1 MSYFLF
7 LLLLLL
13 CKCSEKPDQKNEKRN
28 LQSPISTESEDYNN
42 IRIHVDTDC
51 LKLVSDDKKDI
62 INESINKAI
71 ETIGK
76 LVKVKNLE
84 EGINFHSYGI
94 TKPSDI
100 SKHLDVNKNLYTD
113 SSADLVIFVRD
124 SAAGLDGSTDYGLPE
139 IKVYLNNDQNNRPI
153 IGVIGYYW
161 NDEIENMAS
170 DDSRREV
177 IYSHFL
183 HQITHILGFNKT
195 ILEKKG
201 LISQKSKKMRMNSN
215 EPSKY
220 FYKGSNVIERAKKYY
235 NCPSLTELEMDA
247 TNGKEPRDGS
257 KIHWSERLLL
267 GEYMTPNFYYS
278 EQIISEFTL
287 DLLKDLGWYEIDYY
301 TGGLMRF
308 GKNKGCDFMTSDCV
322 TPYNITHLTTNFQ
335 NEFCSNLYEGEH
347 SFGTCSSGRQSMG
360 FCLNSFPYST
370 VKTGNYIR
378 DAFSSYY
385 GVGFS
390 SSAVIEYCPF
400 TNSESK
406 YYEAVFSF
414 LGSCKMGS
422 SITTDVNYYGTSNEF
437 VIQEF
442 NDESFC
448 VLSSLLNNKRD
459 NDAYVQNIIRP
470 NCYGISCS
478 ERSLTIHV
486 EYEYIVC
493 PREGGIIKIDN
504 SYSDLT
510 GYLFCPDYNLI
521 CTANVVCNNIYD
533 CASKNS
539 AVKDTTYDY
548 DYVINKNVSI
558 EMTTNKSTEIRTQD
572 INTNSIYEQ
581 SEDGVCPQYCKQCIS
596 NRQCIYCDENYSNYI
611 GTSEDNTTAEI
622 KCNKDAP
629 TDGYYNITRNNKQL
643 FFYQCIDHCKL
654 CYDKN
659 DCHQCYPTY
668 YLANGH
674 PGLCSERIPGCLNY
688 DNVTGVVPQAEDN
701 GYGLSYTHCI
711 ECDNSEHYY
720 CLDGNRTVCHLNPES
735 SLRINLTKYGPME
748 NGSNPCRQKCDERFL
763 NCDTCNYTSCVNCNQ
778 SNHFINY
785 YGNCIKEIENCA
797 KHNPYNNT
805 SECLR
810 CNESN
815 HYYCVKENRTY
826 CQQIT
831 PNDFKNYSTITGDAD
846 SCFQKCN
853 ERFTEQCLECTHEG
867 CTKCE
872 DGYFIYKGRCFKNM
886 TGCIDNTF
894 NSRNISECNKC
905 DEANKFYCFNLTRTK
920 CYEDRTINISQY
932 FNYSNVNY
940 PCYGPCGVIAEHC
953 IQCSLTN
960 CYACESPYDVNRRK
974 TYCLTP
980 PGSFKEDTQCDVRI
994 IEEDNSLSKDLNISD
1009 EVEDYFQD
1017 LDHINKVEH
1026 YVGKDYTMTIYINS
1040 NCTEGLLN
1048 KGYFKIDSNELNRTF
1063 IEDYSEYYNHITGV
1077 YINYNHRGYLSFY
1090 DLGEKL
1096 YLDPVNN
1103 CLTCMEKKYRM
1114 THNLFNVLSDIIG
1127 AQFANFIIE
1136 KNLDIFSEDSS
1147 IFTDSCENLTLHDID
1162 IPIHLRKSLLF
1173 FHDYLEAIMCRDIAC
1188 EFVGYDYKS
1197 KTSTCDCKLTLN
1209 YLDIFNSPKFE
1220 FVPYKADSEAKGFSE
1235 AVKVIKCLKEG
1246 IKWKNF
1252 KINTAAI
1259 VCLVVFILQV
1269 IFYVAYGCFG
1279 KPLANVSNVSQII
1292 ANPPKGD
1299 NKTKIYLFS
1308 DWVLNLPK
1316 KEELN
1321 AEEEEKVIQPRDDSG
1336 EQIMEEEKSLNN
1348 DFFSD
1353 ISIDTNAGGLFG
1365 ENKTNRS
1372 LRANEK
1378 NKKFL
1383 ILLGNKS
1390 KKKVSVENSIKQEIE
1405 SESDSTPRGKFKRNE
1420 VYSLGGNYWLFLSI
1434 KQHIINYFSEIKYC
1448 KITESYIP
1456 LTLRLIRSLFLFI
1469 LSIILSIL
1477 WLDQKYFEEKWNHF
1491 NEQYSLLSS
1500 QDEKVEIP
1508 LSERISYALSHTITS
1523 VIVDL
1528 IILIFADFIVGIV
1541 FFKIREEVEKL
1552 LEKSKLS
1559 KIQDFVIKTRKYN
1572 NIFYALNFI
1581 LVVIFFLSLAGFGVT
1596 YPGGV
1601 VDCMTSGIF
1610 AIFILEIVPFIWA
1623 LILALFRYF
1632 GIKKKSKCMKEFSEY
1647 FLY

>member
-1 MSYFLF
+1 M
-7 LLLLLL
+7 LLILH
-13 CKCSEKPDQKNEKRN
+13 KCSEKSDPKIEQRN
-28 LQSPISTESEDYNN
+28 LQSDSDDYKN
-42 IRIHVDTDC
+42 IRIYVNTDC
-51 LKLVSDDKKDI
+51 LSASDDNMKI
-62 INESINKAI
+62 INNSIYRAK
-71 ETIGK
+71 ETIEK
-76 LVKVKNLE
+76 LVKVKRTSNYIYLYQ
-84 EGINFHSYGI
+84 YGI
-94 TKPSDI
+94 SSIKDVS
-100 SKHLDVNKNLYTD
+100 SKFSCD
-113 SSADLVIFVRD
+113 SSLTDPIPADLAVFVRESSELKD
-124 SAAGLDGSTDYGLPE
+124 FKTDFGFSE
-139 IKVYLNNDQNNRPI
+139 IKYFVDKNDNNRPI
-153 IGVIGYYW
+153 IGIIGYFL
-161 NDEIENMAS
+161 NLNLEDEKSKEQA
-170 DDSRREV
+170 V
-177 IYSHFL
+177 YTHFL
-183 HQITHILGFNKT
+183 HEFTHILGFNLT
-195 ILEKKG
+195 ILKKKG
-201 LISQKSKKMRMNSN
+201 LINLESKKMRMNSKTTQ
-215 EPSKY
+215 KY
-220 FYKGSNVIERAKKYY
+220 YYKGDNVLNRARNYFNY
-235 NCPSLTELEMDA
+235 PSLSGLEMDHTSGNEA
-247 TNGKEPRDGS
+247 RDGG

-267 GEYMTPNFYYS
+267 GEYMTPNLYYL

-287 DLLKDLGWYEIDYY
+287 DLLKDLGWYDVNYY

-308 GKNKGCDFMTSDCV
+308 GKNKGYNFINNDCV
-322 TPYNITHLTTNFQ
+322 KQVNNYLLTNFE
-335 NEFCSNLYEGEH
+335 NEFCSNVYSADDYLFE
-347 SFGTCSSGRQSMG
+347 TCSSGRQSMG
-360 FCLNSFPYST
+360 YCSNTYDYNEFKWYDYGRES
-370 VKTGNYIR
+370 
-378 DAFSSYY
+378 FSSYS
-385 GVGFS
+385 GRGFS
-390 SSAVIEYCPF
+390 PSEIIEYCPF
-400 TNSESK
+400 TNSDFRSSTNIK
-406 YYEAVFSF
+406 LNFK
-414 LGSCKMGS
+414 GSCNLGNTKNNGS
-422 SITTDVNYYGTSNEF
+422 NYFGISDEYIVNEY
-437 VIQEF
+437 
-442 NDESFC
+442 NDLSFC
-448 VLSSLLNNKRD
+448 VFSSLYNKTRVTNQVYAKD
-459 NDAYVQNIIRP
+459 NIRP
-470 NCYGISCS
+470 NCYGIFCS
-478 ERSLTIHV
+478 ERSLTIRI
-486 EYEYIVC
+486 ENEYIVC
-493 PREGGIIKIDN
+493 PREGGILNITSD
-504 SYSDLT
+504 YSSFK

-521 CTANVVCNNIYD
+521 CTGSVVCNNIYD
-533 CASKNS
+533 CAMKEST
-539 AVKDTTYDY
+539 VKETTYDY
-548 DYVINKNVSI
+548 DYVINKNVSV
-558 EMTTNKSTEIRTQD
+558 EVTTKSISSIRNKD
-572 INTNSIYEQ
+572 INTNSSYEQ
-581 SEDGVCPQYCKQCIS
+581 SEDGVCPQYCSQCIS
-596 NRQCIYCDENYSNYI
+596 NRKCILCDKDYNNYI
-611 GTSEDNTTAEI
+611 GEKEDNATGEI
-622 KCNKDAP
+622 KCSKTP
-629 TDGYYNITRNNKQL
+629 PVDGYYNFTRFSKL
-643 FFYQCIDHCKL
+643 FFYRCIDHCKL
-654 CYDKN
+654 CYESDKTL
-659 DCHQCYPTY
+659 CHQCYPTY
-668 YLANGH
+668 FLGPSGGN
-674 PGLCSERIPGCLNY
+674 PGNCTERIPGCLNY
-688 DNVTGVVPQAEDN
+688 DNVTGVEQQAKDN

-711 ECDNSEHYY
+711 ECDNSEGYY
-720 CLDGNRTVCHLNPES
+720 CLDGNRTICHLNPES
-735 SLRINLTKYGPME
+735 SLRINLTRYGPME
-748 NGSNPCRQKCDERFL
+748 TGNNPCRQKCDERFL

-797 KHNPYNNT
+797 KHNPYTNT

-810 CNESN
+810 CNEGN

-831 PNDFKNYSTITGDAD
+831 SNDFNNYSKITGDED
-846 SCFQKCN
+846 SCVQRCD
-853 ERFTEQCLECTHEG
+853 ERFTEQCLECTYKG
-867 CTKCE
+867 CTKCKE
-872 DGYFIYKGRCFKNM
+872 GFFIYKGRCFENM
-886 TGCIDNTF
+886 TGCIDNAF
-894 NSRNISECNKC
+894 NSKNETECNKC
-905 DEANKFYCFNLTRTK
+905 NEADKYYCFNLTRTQ
-920 CYEDRTINISQY
+920 CYQINETTTNISQY
-932 FNYSNVNY
+932 FKYSNISY
-940 PCYGPCGVIAEHC
+940 PCYGPCGAIAEHC
-953 IQCSLTN
+953 IECSLTN
-960 CYACESPYDVNRRK
+960 CFACESPYDVNRRK

-980 PGSFKEDTQCDVRI
+980 PGSFREDTQCDVRI
-994 IEEDNSLSKDLNISD
+994 IKEDDSLSKNLNISD
-1009 EVEDYFQD
+1009 EVEDYFKD

-1026 YVGKDYTMTIYINS
+1026 FVGKDYTMTIYINS

-1048 KGYFKIDSNELNRTF
+1048 EGYFKIDSNELNRTF

-1103 CLTCMEKKYRM
+1103 CSTCMEKKYTM

-1136 KNLDIFSEDSS
+1136 KNLDIFSENSS

-1188 EFVGYDYKS
+1188 EFVGYDFKS

-1321 AEEEEKVIQPRDDSG
+1321 SEEEEEKVIQPRDDSG
-1336 EQIMEEEKSLNN
+1336 DQIMEEEKSLNN

-1365 ENKTNRS
+1365 DNKTNRS

-1390 KKKVSVENSIKQEIE
+1390 KKKKVSVENSIKQEIE

-1477 WLDQKYFEEKWNHF
+1477 WLDQKYFEDKWNHF
-1491 NEQYSLLSS
+1491 NEKYSLLSS

-1528 IILIFADFIVGIV
+1528 ILLIFADFIVGIV

-1559 KIQDFVIKTRKYN
+1559 KIQNFVLKTRKYN

>member
-1 MSYFLF
+1 M
-7 LLLLLL
+7 
-13 CKCSEKPDQKNEKRN
+13 
-28 LQSPISTESEDYNN
+28 I
-42 IRIHVDTDC
+42 
-51 LKLVSDDKKDI
+51 
-62 INESINKAI
+62 
-71 ETIGK
+71 
-76 LVKVKNLE
+76 VKVKGLANLQ
-84 EGINFHSYGI
+84 NY
-94 TKPSDI
+94 
-100 SKHLDVNKNLYTD
+100 
-113 SSADLVIFVRD
+113 IFQ
-124 SAAGLDGSTDYGLPE
+124 Y
-139 IKVYLNNDQNNRPI
+139 I
-153 IGVIGYYW
+153 
-161 NDEIENMAS
+161 
-170 DDSRREV
+170 
-177 IYSHFL
+177 
-183 HQITHILGFNKT
+183 FNK
-195 ILEKKG
+195 L
-201 LISQKSKKMRMNSN
+201 
-215 EPSKY
+215 
-220 FYKGSNVIERAKKYY
+220 
-235 NCPSLTELEMDA
+235 
-247 TNGKEPRDGS
+247 
-257 KIHWSERLLL
+257 
-267 GEYMTPNFYYS
+267 
-278 EQIISEFTL
+278 
-287 DLLKDLGWYEIDYY
+287 
-301 TGGLMRF
+301 
-308 GKNKGCDFMTSDCV
+308 
-322 TPYNITHLTTNFQ
+322 
-335 NEFCSNLYEGEH
+335 
-347 SFGTCSSGRQSMG
+347 
-360 FCLNSFPYST
+360 
-370 VKTGNYIR
+370 
-378 DAFSSYY
+378 
-385 GVGFS
+385 
-390 SSAVIEYCPF
+390 IEYCPY
-400 TNSESK
+400 TNSDNNYDSK
-406 YYEAVFSF
+406 FTF
-414 LGSCKMGS
+414 TGSCKFGNKIS
-422 SITTDVNYYGTSNEF
+422 YGPTNDN
-437 VIQEF
+437 IYQEF
-442 NDESFC
+442 NDQSFC
-448 VLSSLLNNKRD
+448 VFSSLLNKTKDYSSNVTR
-459 NDAYVQNIIRP
+459 A

-478 ERSLTIHV
+478 ERSLTIRV
-486 EYEYIVC
+486 ENEYIVC
-493 PREGGIIKIDN
+493 PREGGILKIDN
-504 SYSDLT
+504 DYSDLK

-533 CASKNS
+533 CALKNS
-539 AVKDTTYDY
+539 EVKDTTYDY

-558 EMTTNKSTEIRTQD
+558 EMTTDDSTKIKDSD
-572 INTNSIYEQ
+572 INKNYSYEQ

-596 NRQCIYCDENYSNYI
+596 NKQCILCDSGYNKYI
-611 GTSEDNTTAEI
+611 GEKESNTTAPI
-622 KCNKDAP
+622 KCSNTTPAH
-629 TDGYYNITRNNKQL
+629 GYYNFTNNSKQ

-654 CYDKN
+654 CYNSDKHL
-659 DCHQCYPTY
+659 CHQCYPTY
-668 YLANGH
+668 YINATSGF
-674 PGLCSERIPGCLNY
+674 PGLCIERIPGCLNY
-688 DNVTGVVPQAEDN
+688 DTVNGVVENAPDN
-701 GYGLSYTHCI
+701 GQGLSYTHCLK
-711 ECDNSEHYY
+711 CDNSRYYY
-720 CLDGNRTVCHLNPES
+720 CLNGNRTTCYLDPENTLS
-735 SLRINLTKYGPME
+735 IDLSKYGPME
-748 NGSNPCRQKCDERFL
+748 TGSYPCLQKCDERFL
-763 NCDTCNYTSCVNCNQ
+763 NCDTCNYTSCVNCNNQ
-778 SNHFINY
+778 SNYTINA
-785 YGNCIKEIENCA
+785 YGNCIKKIEHCA
-797 KHNPYNNT
+797 EHNPYKNT

-810 CNESN
+810 CDEDND
-815 HYYCVKENRTY
+815 YYCIKENRTY
-826 CQQIT
+826 CQYIT
-831 PNDFKNYSTITGDAD
+831 DSDFTSYSKITSDDD
-846 SCFQKCN
+846 SCVQLCN
-853 ERFTEQCLECTHEG
+853 ERFTEQCLECTYSG
-867 CTKCE
+867 CTKCK
-872 DGYFIYKGRCFKNM
+872 DNYFIYQGRCYPNM

-894 NSRNISECNKC
+894 NTKNETECNKC
-905 DEANKFYCFNLTRTK
+905 DETNKYYCFNLTRTQ
-920 CYEDRTINISQY
+920 CYLINETTTNISQY
-932 FNYSNVNY
+932 FQYSNVSY
-940 PCYGPCGVIAEHC
+940 PCYGPCGAIAEHC
-953 IQCSLTN
+953 IECSLTN
-960 CYACESPYDVNRRK
+960 CFACESPYDVNRRK

-994 IEEDNSLSKDLNISD
+994 IQEDDSLSKDLNISD
-1009 EVEDYFQD
+1009 EVEDYFED

-1026 YVGKDYTMTIYINS
+1026 FVGKDYTMTIYINS

-1048 KGYFKIDSNELNRTF
+1048 EGYFKIDSNELNRTF

-1103 CLTCMEKKYRM
+1103 CSTCMEKKYTM

-1173 FHDYLEAIMCRDIAC
+1173 FHDYLEAIMCRDVAC
-1188 EFVGYDYKS
+1188 KFVEYDFKS

-1316 KEELN
+1316 KEDLN
-1321 AEEEEKVIQPRDDSG
+1321 AEEEEEMVIQPRDDSG
-1336 EQIMEEEKSLNN
+1336 DQIMEEEKSLNN

-1390 KKKVSVENSIKQEIE
+1390 KKKKVSVENSIKQEIE

-1491 NEQYSLLSS
+1491 NEKYSLLSS

-1528 IILIFADFIVGIV
+1528 ILLIFADFIVGIV

-1559 KIQDFVIKTRKYN
+1559 KIQDFVLKTRKYN